1 MSNRVKVLLLIFG
14 LILCF
19 FICSLLVQAKYSE
32 LTNQSGIELTEVN
45 NDYSLLVTMD
55 SIYYKPTDVVNI
67 EALISRSEIPS
78 RPTFIG
84 NEGGVTHFSIK
95 GLDNDLNMTST
106 TTDTLYYHN
115 LNKSGQKS
123 FDYYPNHPKE
133 MNIKTKD
140 GLWPIGKYE
149 LTIEMIFDEYIMEN
163 FEHTKVSDAS
173 TKLLVVQK
181 FYIIDYQNIFDWL
194 FK

>member
-1 MSNRVKVLLLIFG
+1 
-14 LILCF
+14 
-19 FICSLLVQAKYSE
+19 
-32 LTNQSGIELTEVN
+32 
-45 NDYSLLVTMD
+45 
-55 SIYYKPTDVVNI
+55 
-67 EALISRSEIPS
+67 
-78 RPTFIG
+78 
-84 NEGGVTHFSIK
+84 
-95 GLDNDLNMTST
+95 
-106 TTDTLYYHN
+106 
-115 LNKSGQKS
+115 
-123 FDYYPNHPKE
+123 